1 MKFLSFIASTM
12 LIVLISQ
19 HSTMGLPLNET
30 VVEKPCLEGFKM
42 INGQCMQISLKPN
55 DSEVKP
61 LSPIIKPKALDEE
74 PVIEK
79 EHACGE
85 GMEYDKNGICQEVL
99 YFTTVPTITDTMP
112 VFKNDPVIL
121 DGHCAEGMKH
131 GEHGICEP
139 IDSIEITTA
148 FSEILD
154 HTENLFGCPEGT
166 KHDEQGACQE
176 IEPTK
181 PTKLTTDP
189 KVFLNP
195 DGSCPENYKM
205 AQGKCVYLNSKLKP
219 KYPGLKTKFAVNHL
233 LEKSGNEESAMFE
246 KVPLLA
252 DNSCPEGT
260 EYSEFGLCQKRINS
274 TLSLKPDGTCSD
286 DFELIGGKCTF
297 KKSKVHDEFLFST
310 TASTLLVQSEL
321 TTFIPEPI
329 KNVKLP
335 ERVVDSDSS
344 IETATVIKPVKIFK
358 TQPAI

>member
-30 VVEKPCLEGFKM
+30 VVEKACLEGFKM
-42 INGQCMQISLKPN
+42 INDQCMPINLKTKDN
-55 DSEVKP
+55 EVKP
-61 LSPIIKPKALDEE
+61 LSPIIKSKTLPEE

-79 EHACGE
+79 EHTCAE

-112 VFKNDPVIL
+112 VFKKDPVIL
-121 DGHCAEGMKH
+121 VGNCAEGMKH

-139 IDSIEITTA
+139 VDSIEITTA

-166 KHDEQGACQE
+166 KHDDQGACQD
-176 IEPTK
+176 IGSTEPTN
-181 PTKLTTDP
+181 LTTDP
-189 KVFLNP
+189 KIFLNP
-195 DGSCPENYKM
+195 DGSCPKNYKM
-205 AQGKCVYLNSKLKP
+205 AQGKCVYVYSELKS
-219 KYPGLKTKFAVNHL
+219 KYPGLKNKFHANRM

-246 KVPLLA
+246 KVPMLA

-260 EYSEFGLCQKRINS
+260 EYSEYGLCQKNISSKLNMKS
-274 TLSLKPDGTCSD
+274 DGTCSD
-286 DFELIGGKCTF
+286 DFELIDGKCTL
-297 KKSKVHDEFLFST
+297 KKSKMQDELLFPT
-310 TASTLLVQSEL
+310 TASTLLVQSEI

-329 KNVKLP
+329 KNDKLSEP
-335 ERVVDSDSS
+335 VVSS
-344 IETATVIKPVKIFK
+344 ESNIETATVIKPVKSFK
-358 TQPAI
+358 AHAAI